1 MKSIHK
7 KIVALFAVAA
17 SLFSVT
23 AWADAPVVYVYCT
36 NSNSGVNLWTWKS
49 GDTNTHFY
57 KEKQWPGNPMIA
69 VDGLLG
75 WYKAVLD
82 PAADG
87 VPYLFIPHSSVKTGD
102 LGPVTGNAMAWFDCD
117 DKADNKGALFDASKY
132 KVVGSWDGMK
142 AESSVEL
149 DINKVAFK
157 ATMELE
163 AGTYTFRIKEGAE
176 YKTVSEAAAR
186 GNVSI
191 EKEGDNEKFTI
202 SQKSNVFIYFDPGM
216 NTVFVDAENSQVTKP
231 TVLISKSVVVNN
243 YDATLYGYVKYT
255 GCEDINKNGF
265 IYSTN
270 RADLEPDT
278 PTGTTTTISNTVAS
292 MNAGDS
298 FEKSGSFENGTYY
311 YKSFIGV
318 KDKNYYSEEIG
329 SFTILGECDITS
341 PVIAIESASEVLKS
355 GSASTV
361 LSTETNAG
369 YYNWVTVSKP
379 ATATVTFTKLSAKQE
394 TVVVDSKG
402 DYVFKLQ
409 VRCNDGDAWTDSKN
423 TVTFH
428 VCEAPVAQQLLLDDV
443 TSNIICQGE
452 TSIATIVSQEG
463 YDYTLKSSNAAEVY
477 GTLSGNGGTLTWR
490 NVSGVGIYNVVA
502 SESGTGLCESNMIS
516 ATQAASPAKL
526 VLTSSASSATYYKS
540 VYIAV
545 DEANSVI
552 NANPIWTIT
561 SGTSGYLLDPN
572 TRLLYDSSI
581 RRAAVEFKGGES
593 SSTNNAYQITA
604 TATYTDGTL
613 AKTCEAK
620 AVVNVTVSP
629 ATDNC
634 N

>member
-7 KIVALFAVAA
+7 TIVALFAVAA

-36 NSNSGVNLWTWKS
+36 NSSSGVNLWTWKS
-49 GDTNTHFY
+49 GDTGTHFY
-57 KEKQWPGNPMIA
+57 GSKWPGNPMNA

-87 VPYLFIPHSSVKTGD
+87 VYYLFIPNSSVQTSD
-102 LGPVTGNAMAWFDCD
+102 LGPVTGNAMAWFDCN
-117 DKADNKGALFDASKY
+117 AQAATKGALFDASKY
-132 KVVGSWDGMK
+132 KVVGSWDGWK

-163 AGTYTFRIKEGAE
+163 AGTYTFRIKEGTG

-186 GNVSI
+186 GNVYV
-191 EKEGDNEKFTI
+191 EKEGVNEKFTI
-202 SQKSNVFIYFDPGM
+202 SQKSNVFIYVDPGM
-216 NTVFVDAENSQVTKP
+216 NTVFVDAEKSQATEP

-255 GCEDINKNGF
+255 GCEGINKNGF

-270 RADLEPDT
+270 RADLESAT
-278 PTGTTTTISNTVAS
+278 PTGTTISNTVSS

-311 YKSFIGV
+311 YKSFIGD
-318 KDKNYYSEEIG
+318 KDDNYYSEEIG
-329 SFTILGECDITS
+329 SFTIVGECDITS
-341 PVIAIESASEVLKS
+341 PIIAIESASEVLKS

-379 ATATVTFTKLSAKQE
+379 ATATVTLTKLSAKQE

-409 VRCNDGDAWTDSKN
+409 VKCNDGDAWTDSEN

-477 GTLSGNGGTLTWR
+477 GTLSGNGSTLTWR

-540 VYIAV
+540 VDIAV

-552 NANPIWTIT
+552 NANPTWTIT
-561 SGTSGYLLDPN
+561 SGTNGYLLDPN

-581 RRAAVEFKGGES
+581 RRAAVDFKGGES
-593 SSTNNAYQITA
+593 SSTSDAYQITA

-629 ATDNC
+629 ATDIC
-634 N
+634 D